1 MELADGGSGEW
12 MDSVQVQRQ
21 EGTDVVAQKQ
31 AESKF
36 FSPHPQTFVQFKP
49 PTD

>member
-31 AESKF
+31 AESKYP
-36 FSPHPQTFVQFKP
+36 SMEIVAYRAYTGAP
-49 PTD
+49 